1 MSLRWKIALAMAGIA
16 AVTAIAFGSL
26 SYRSTRDRLYAEID
40 RSLAAVDVRSID
52 RDRLPDRGPLS
63 GLDAQVV
70 GPRGNVVAS
79 TFPSELPVSAADLSL
94 LGVQGD
100 RFSSVGTDDGD
111 YRVRTIGLRRR
122 IVQVGRSLDETDRLL
137 ASLRNRTAIIAAA
150 VTALAA
156 VLGLWLAGRVTAS
169 LRRLTSAAE
178 VVETTGRLDVETGAD
193 GNDEV
198 GRLGEAFDRMLAALA
213 RSKDEQRRLV
223 EDAGH
228 ELRTPLTSLRTNLDA
243 LRRYPDMSDVDREAI
258 LVDLH
263 AETGELSAL
272 VDEVV
277 AVGSGTEA
285 DEPPS
290 TFDLA
295 VLVGELAERF
305 ERRTSRSFVVSSEPS
320 PITAQRSG
328 VQRAVSCLMENATK
342 FDQSGGSIDVT
353 VGPGTVTVA
362 DRGIGITEADLTMVF
377 DRFHRSDEARTMPGS
392 GLGLSIVREV
402 ARRHGGEA
410 FASNRDGG
418 GAVVGF
424 RLGPV
429 PADA

>member
-1 MSLRWKIALAMAGIA
+1 
-16 AVTAIAFGSL
+16 
-26 SYRSTRDRLYAEID
+26 
-40 RSLAAVDVRSID
+40 
-52 RDRLPDRGPLS
+52 
-63 GLDAQVV
+63 
-70 GPRGNVVAS
+70 
-79 TFPSELPVSAADLSL
+79 
-94 LGVQGD
+94 
-100 RFSSVGTDDGD
+100 
-111 YRVRTIGLRRR
+111 
-122 IVQVGRSLDETDRLL
+122 
-137 ASLRNRTAIIAAA
+137 
-150 VTALAA
+150 
-156 VLGLWLAGRVTAS
+156 
-169 LRRLTSAAE
+169 
-178 VVETTGRLDVETGAD
+178 
-193 GNDEV
+193 
-198 GRLGEAFDRMLAALA
+198 
-213 RSKDEQRRLV
+213 
-223 EDAGH
+223 
-228 ELRTPLTSLRTNLDA
+228 
-243 LRRYPDMSDVDREAI
+243 MSDADREAI

-277 AVGSGTEA
+277 ALGSGTEA

-362 DRGIGITEADLTMVF
+362 DRGIGIAEADLTMVF